1 MHKKIFRACGLF
13 FLAFLGASQVATAG
27 MMLKPDLEK
36 MFGEQFIVGDIQPGM
51 PLWPLFAKNP
61 PAVEAPVDPAA
72 SPAPAT
78 QAVASTPAAQAATTP
93 APTDTAATKPILM
106 GYAFET
112 VDFEPVRGYGGKP
125 INVLVVMDL
134 QGKFWRPNCWT
145 TKSPCFAPRCA
156 PTS

>member
-1 MHKKIFRACGLF
+1 ML
-13 FLAFLGASQVATAG
+13 
-27 MMLKPDLEK
+27 LKPDLEK

-61 PAVEAPVDPAA
+61 PAVDAPVEPTASADPA
-72 SPAPAT
+72 T
-78 QAVASTPAAQAATTP
+78 LAVASTPATQAATTT

-134 QGKFWRPNCWT
+134 QGKFLAS
-145 TKSPCFAPRCA
+145 KLLDHKEPCFAPRCA